1 MAYRRTAKNLD
12 RGARAM
18 RALMGGE
25 YDPVIKGDAAV
36 TDLICD
42 LLHYARQHKIDAGD
56 LWRSAWN
63 HFDAEQEGKE

>member
-12 RGARAM
+12 CGARAM

-25 YDPVIKGDAAV
+25 YDPVVEGDAAV

-42 LLHYARQHKIDAGD
+42 LLHYARQHKMDIGD
-56 LWRSAWN
+56 LLWRATK